1 MTPAPRIAASF
12 ATIGGDPAATVQNF
26 SGAVADLPAIE
37 AAAAGDGSLAI
48 AGGGDEIIRRMPMLA
63 ALNGRLAPALA
74 LETLR
79 VALDEDTIGVRAERD
94 AGAGGAV
101 TGYTIRIGDLAA
113 PLDRDGALVLHHGP
127 RPPGATL
134 SAWTLLDPGARAG
147 LRRRIEGRIVLVGAS
162 ALGLS
167 DLRATP
173 LRPLEPG
180 VAMHARAIEQI
191 LAGHFLARPAWAP
204 GAEIVAAALL
214 AGALVLLAA
223 FAAPR
228 AAALAMGGCVAG
240 LLAGAYGAF
249 AARGLLLDPGLAL
262 AATVGAPVATSFARY
277 FIADRDAARLRSAF
291 THYLAPALVDA
302 LARDPDKLKLGGE
315 QREMT
320 FLFTDLE
327 GFTSLTEAA
336 EPRDIVAWLNAYLDG
351 LCGIVMAHGGTV
363 DKIVGDAVHAMF
375 NAPLDQPDH
384 ATRAVHCAL
393 AIDAFAQDYA
403 QAQQARGVAFGA
415 TRIGVNTGPAV
426 VGNFGGRRRFDY
438 TAHGDAINTA
448 ARLEA
453 ANKTLGTRICVAA
466 ATAERAS
473 SVAFLPVGAL
483 MLKGKTRA
491 VDVFAPQENAEAVA
505 GWAQD
510 YRDAFARHAKGEA
523 VGAAAILALHERH
536 PGHPVLALH
545 ARRIRAGERSPRM
558 AA

>member
-1 MTPAPRIAASF
+1 
-12 ATIGGDPAATVQNF
+12 
-26 SGAVADLPAIE
+26 
-37 AAAAGDGSLAI
+37 
-48 AGGGDEIIRRMPMLA
+48 
-63 ALNGRLAPALA
+63 
-74 LETLR
+74 
-79 VALDEDTIGVRAERD
+79 
-94 AGAGGAV
+94 
-101 TGYTIRIGDLAA
+101 
-113 PLDRDGALVLHHGP
+113 
-127 RPPGATL
+127 
-134 SAWTLLDPGARAG
+134 
-147 LRRRIEGRIVLVGAS
+147 
-162 ALGLS
+162 
-167 DLRATP
+167 
-173 LRPLEPG
+173 
-180 VAMHARAIEQI
+180 MHARAIEQI
-191 LAGHFLARPAWAP
+191 LAGHFLTRPAWAP
-204 GAEIVAAALL
+204 GAEIVASALL

-228 AAALAMGGCVAG
+228 AAALAMGGCAAA

-510 YRDAFARHAKGEA
+510 YRDAFARHARGEA
-523 VGAAAILALHERH
+523 VGAAAILALARAPSRPSRARAACAPH
-536 PGHPVLALH
+536 PRRRALAAHGRLSAAAPAQITKNAA
-545 ARRIRAGERSPRM
+545 ARRDIGRPGGETGRSRSPTRRPPGRRASRRAAKPASWRGRSPRESRNRRGRATT
-558 AA
+558 AAARSPARSAA